1 MTLWPELVNY
11 FQGTSPI
18 FSPGYR
24 ANIKL
29 SKKFSPELMLKS
41 FENHIL
47 DWSVEWLV
55 LGNKISFDW
64 SLADQISQL
73 QRIFLSKLMNCQ
85 EF

>member
-1 MTLWPELVNY
+1 MTLWAELVNY

-41 FENHIL
+41 IENHIL
-47 DWSVEWLV
+47 DRLV
-55 LGNKISFDW
+55 GWKEISFDW
-64 SLADQISQL
+64 SLADQIFQ
-73 QRIFLSKLMNCQ
+73 QRIFSSN
-85 EF
+85 